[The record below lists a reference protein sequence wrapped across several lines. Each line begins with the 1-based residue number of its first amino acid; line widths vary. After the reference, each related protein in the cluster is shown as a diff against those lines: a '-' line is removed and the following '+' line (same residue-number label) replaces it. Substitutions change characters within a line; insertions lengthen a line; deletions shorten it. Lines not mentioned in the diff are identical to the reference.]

1 MTVTAIMGVLM
12 SVAVPAY
19 ERYSNRARFSEA
31 LLLASPYKNAIEI
44 AAFRG
49 LFNSTNDMDSGQNGV
64 PPWQWPA
71 ADQHFAGVF
80 DGIVYIWWG
89 FDGSPLAGHTYIIE
103 AQNHVPPIEWVE
115 WGSCIQ
121 AGYC

>member
-1 MTVTAIMGVLM
+1 M
-12 SVAVPAY
+12 SVAIPAY
-19 ERYSNRARFSEA
+19 ERYSTRARFSEA
-31 LLLASPYKNAIEI
+31 LLLVSPYKNAIEV

-49 LFNSTNDMDSGQNGV
+49 LFNSTNDMDSGRNGI
-64 PPWQWPA
+64 PPWQWPGFN
-71 ADQHFAGVF
+71 QHFSGVF
-80 DGIVYIWWG
+80 DGLIYIWWG
-89 FDGSPLAGHTYIIE
+89 FDGTPLSGHTYILE